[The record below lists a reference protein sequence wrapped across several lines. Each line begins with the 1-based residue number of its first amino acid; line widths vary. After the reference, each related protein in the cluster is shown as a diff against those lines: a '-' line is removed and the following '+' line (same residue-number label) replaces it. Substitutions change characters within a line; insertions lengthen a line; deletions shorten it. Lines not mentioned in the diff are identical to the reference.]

1 MYISTNPRFGTGAEL
16 WRRATPLSP
25 THKAPV
31 VGPLGPN
38 GEEVVLDHT
47 NDGAPARFVYAR
59 DFVAQAPTVVGK
71 PGAASIAEEALVQAR
86 AFQVVG
92 TPYNLLTW
100 NCEHLTSYVTK
111 GKPESPQL
119 AVGLGCVALFAL
131 LFVASNQ

>member
-1 MYISTNPRFGTGAEL
+1 MYIYANPRYGTGAEL

-31 VGPLGPN
+31 VGIAPN

-47 NDGAPARFVYAR
+47 NDGAPARLVYAR
-59 DFVAQAPTVVGK
+59 DFAAQATTVVGK
-71 PGAASIAEEALVQAR
+71 PGAGGVAEQAAIQAR
-86 AFQVVG
+86 ALRVVG

-100 NCEHLTSYVTK
+100 NCEHLTSYVTT

-119 AVGLGCVALFAL
+119 AVGLGCAALLAL
-131 LFVASNQ
+131 LFAASNQ